1 MGDRKKLI
9 ISLSLVFFMI
19 FIVFIYISA
28 FIQPKIIFN
37 AKINNISDEDY
48 KRILNN
54 AQVISQDKAIEK
66 FKHVDI
72 DIKVITPLGLMNNVS
87 IQRDLLHKYLN
98 NDDEIQILGGGSFEH
113 GNGKEYAE
121 NIEIYLKDASEQELR
136 TMLRDF
142 KIKVKWNKDKDK
154 IFYLKDYLK

>member
-1 MGDRKKLI
+1 MRDRKKLI

-19 FIVFIYISA
+19 FIVFIYIST

-37 AKINNISDEDY
+37 AKISNISDEDY

-54 AQVISQDKAIEK
+54 AQVISQDKAIER
-66 FKHVDI
+66 FKHIDI
-72 DIKVITPLGLMNNVS
+72 DIKLITPLGLMNNVS
-87 IQRDLLHKYLN
+87 IERDLLHKHLN
-98 NDDEIQILGGGSFEH
+98 NDDKIQILGGGSFEH

-121 NIEIYLKDASEQELR
+121 NIEIYLKDASEEELR
-136 TMLRDF
+136 AMLEDF
-142 KIKVKWNKDKDK
+142 RIKVKWNKNKDK

>member
-37 AKINNISDEDY
+37 AKISNISDEDY

-87 IQRDLLHKYLN
+87 IERDLLHKYLN
-98 NDDEIQILGGGSFEH
+98 NEDKIQVLGGGSFEH

-142 KIKVKWNKDKDK
+142 KIKVKWNNDKDK